1 MTGQAA
7 KLMVSGLTK
16 RYQARSGAVTALDRL
31 DLHVAEGEFVSVVGP
46 SGCGK
51 STLLWLIAGLHA
63 PEAGS
68 ITLDG
73 KPITGPDPQIAM
85 VFQEANLLPWHS
97 LQKNIEFPSRLRKTD
112 MAAMRDR
119 IRRLI
124 KRVGLDGFEQ
134 KYPREL
140 SGGMQQRAGI
150 VRALSMDP
158 SVLLMD
164 EPFSALDPF
173 TREDMSLL
181 LEEIWLESR
190 KTVIFITHSIAEA
203 VFLSDRVVV
212 MTGRPGYVR
221 QIFDI
226 DLPRPR
232 PLSIME
238 DHRFVDIVAA
248 VKASLGRGRAI
259 DFAA

>member
-1 MTGQAA
+1 MGSHA
-7 KLMVSGLTK
+7 KLEVSGLTK
-16 RYQARSGAVTALDRL
+16 CYETRSGAVTALDGL
-31 DLHVAEGEFVSVVGP
+31 DLSVAEGEFVSVVGP

-51 STLLWLIAGLHA
+51 STLLWLIAGLHR

-68 ITLDG
+68 VTLDG
-73 KPITGPDPQIAM
+73 KRITGPDPQVAM

-97 LQKNIEFPSRLRKTD
+97 LQRNIEFPSRIRRTD
-112 MAAMRDR
+112 LPAMRAR
-119 IRRLI
+119 IRQLI
-124 KRVGLDGFEQ
+124 KRVGLEGFEQ

-158 SVLLMD
+158 SVLLLD

>member
-1 MTGQAA
+1 MTGHSA
-7 KLMVSGLTK
+7 KLVVSGLTK
-16 RYQARSGAVTALDRL
+16 RYQARSGAVTALDQL
-31 DLHVAEGEFVSVVGP
+31 DLQVGEGEFVSVVGP

-63 PEAGS
+63 PEAGA

-97 LQKNIEFPSRLRKTD
+97 LQKNIEFPARLRKTD
-112 MAAMRDR
+112 MAALRDR

-124 KRVGLDGFEQ
+124 KRVGLEGFEQ

-181 LEEIWLESR
+181 LEEIWLDSR

-221 QIFDI
+221 QVFAI